1 MHYFVE
7 ESLQSKNSKKLT
19 YILVQAL
26 RTLFQIGG
34 GAKFFKKRQF
44 QGRLKQHYLEQS
56 PG

>member
-7 ESLQSKNSKKLT
+7 ESLQSQNSKKLT
-19 YILVQAL
+19 YILVEAL
-26 RTLFQIGG
+26 RTLFHIE